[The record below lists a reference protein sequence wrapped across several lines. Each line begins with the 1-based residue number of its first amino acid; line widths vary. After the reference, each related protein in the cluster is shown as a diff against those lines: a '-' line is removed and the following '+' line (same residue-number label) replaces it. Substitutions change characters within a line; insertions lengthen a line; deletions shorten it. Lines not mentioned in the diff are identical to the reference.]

1 MLPNE
6 VATAVAAKA
15 AEFKVPE
22 AHLKAVVEVESA
34 GRIFAR
40 IDGKLRPMIL
50 FEPHIF
56 YRRLSGVAQAEAVRA
71 GLASKKASKRLYG
84 KTQAERWAQIEA
96 GEALLKRHKLPAGAA
111 RESASYGV
119 GQVMGYHWK
128 SLGYASLAQF
138 LKTVDAGVEGQV
150 EAMMRYI
157 RVNNLD
163 DELRDGRWAAF
174 ARGYNGPAYR
184 KNKYDTKMEEAA
196 DRYGGKVAAP
206 DGMLRMGAKGMRVRE
221 LQTLLGRAG
230 YYTGKIDGDYGTA
243 TKAAVIAFQRANRIT
258 PYDGVYGP
266 KTEKALAHFRQGVED
281 KPGEQRAVDID
292 EVKQGAGGVAG
303 GAVLETLQNK
313 VDDATIGLQQ
323 VSGFEPWLGWGLTA
337 LSIIA
342 LLLALWGAWRMISGW
357 LESRKTVE
365 A

>member
-6 VATAVAAKA
+6 VATAIAPKA

-22 AHLKAVVEVESA
+22 AHLKAVVEVESN
-34 GRIFAR
+34 GKIFAV
-40 IDGKLRPMIL
+40 IDGTRRPMIL
-50 FEPHIF
+50 FEQHIF
-56 YRRLSGVAQAEAVRA
+56 YRRLSAAAQAEAVQL
-71 GLASKKASKRLYG
+71 GLASKRANKRLYG

-138 LKTVDAGVEGQV
+138 LKTVESGVEGQV
-150 EAMMRYI
+150 DAMMRYI
-157 RVNNLD
+157 VVNNLD
-163 DELRDGRWAAF
+163 DEIREGRWAAF
-174 ARGYNGPAYR
+174 ARGYNGKAYR
-184 KNKYDTKMEEAA
+184 KNRYDTKLEEAA
-196 DRYGGKVAAP
+196 AAYGGTVAAP

-230 YYTGKIDGDYGTA
+230 YYTGRIDGDYGTA
-243 TKAAVIAFQRANRIT
+243 TKAAVVAFQRANRIT

-266 KTEKALAHFRQGVED
+266 KTEKILADFRQGLED
-281 KPGEQRAVDID
+281 KPGEQKAVDID

-313 VDDATIGLQQ
+313 VDDATFGLQQ
-323 VSGFEPWLGWGLTA
+323 VNGFEPWLGWGLTA
-337 LSIIA
+337 LSVIA
-342 LLLALWGAWRMISGW
+342 LLLALWGAWRIISGW

>member
-6 VATAVAAKA
+6 VAAAIAAKA

-34 GRIFAR
+34 GKIFAK
-40 IDGKLRPMIL
+40 IGGKLRPMVL

-56 YRRLSGVAQAEAVRA
+56 YRRLSGAAQAEAVQL
-71 GLASKKASKRLYG
+71 GLASKKPNRKLYG
-84 KTQAERWAQIEA
+84 KTQADRWAQIEA
-96 GEALLKRHKLPAGAA
+96 GEALLKRHKLPGGAA

-128 SLGYASLAQF
+128 SLGYASLALF
-138 LKTVDAGVEGQV
+138 LKTVEAGVEGQV
-150 EAMMRYI
+150 DAMMRHI
-157 RVNNLD
+157 VVNNLD

-184 KNKYDTKMEEAA
+184 KNRYDTKMEEAA
-196 DRYGGKVAAP
+196 ARYGGKVAAP

-221 LQTLLGRAG
+221 LQTLLARAG
-230 YYTGKIDGDYGTA
+230 YYTGKVDGDFGTA
-243 TKAAVIAFQRANRIT
+243 TKAAVLAFQRSNRIT

-266 KTEKALAHFRQGVED
+266 KTERALAQFRQGAGD
-281 KPGEQRAVDID
+281 RPGEQKAVDID
-292 EVKQGAGGVAG
+292 EVKLGAGGVAG
-303 GAVLETLQNK
+303 GAVLETLQNR
-313 VDDATIGLQQ
+313 VDDATISLQH
-323 VSGFEPWLGWGLTA
+323 VSGFEPWLGYGLAA
-337 LSIIA
+337 LSVVA
-342 LLLALWGAWRMISGW
+342 LGLAIWGGWRMVSGW
-357 LESRKTVE
+357 LKSRQTVE